1 MTSKLTHRSSLLY
14 GTIPSMGQLKRLSSV
29 FAQRTLL
36 SGVLLAVVIVG
47 YLALVQ
53 FSSPD
58 LAGNDGYY
66 HIKFAHLMR
75 TEGLKPDFPY
85 LPLTILNAREFS
97 DHQFLYH
104 ILLVPFTFGDLRMG
118 AKWASVIFASL
129 AFLSVWWLLHKQRV
143 PYASLWTLGLLAIS
157 EGFIY
162 RMSLPRPP
170 SISLAFLVIGLHW
183 MLTQKY
189 ARLIPLAF
197 VYVWLYDAFPLLI
210 FLVGIYTIC
219 LLLLE
224 RRLNLYP
231 LLYTGIGVV
240 LGLFLKPYFPHN
252 VIFLYQH
259 VFPKLT
265 ETTSVDVG
273 SEWYP
278 YRTSQLL
285 ENAPLGLLAFFS
297 GTFALGLRQKRMEVN
312 IATSFLAAIL
322 FGLLVF
328 QSRHFIEYFP
338 AFALIFAALAWSPLI
353 KEDKERSEVVDST
366 SPEPRYKIIP
376 ERWAAFF
383 RRSYPVILLVIFLI
397 PGMWF
402 TFKDAKSDLQGS
414 KPYGLFAG
422 ASAWLEA
429 NTPAGAR
436 VFQTDWDDFPRLFFY
451 NTHNTYLIGLDPT
464 YMQLYDAELY
474 ETWVAITEGKVESPS
489 ETIASQFGS
498 QYVVT
503 DLKHKDFLRRAEE
516 DAGLREVYRDS
527 EAAIFELLQ

>member
-1 MTSKLTHRSSLLY
+1 
-14 GTIPSMGQLKRLSSV
+14 
-29 FAQRTLL
+29 
-36 SGVLLAVVIVG
+36 
-47 YLALVQ
+47 
-53 FSSPD
+53 
-58 LAGNDGYY
+58 
-66 HIKFAHLMR
+66 
-75 TEGLKPDFPY
+75 
-85 LPLTILNAREFS
+85 
-97 DHQFLYH
+97 
-104 ILLVPFTFGDLRMG
+104 
-118 AKWASVIFASL
+118 
-129 AFLSVWWLLHKQRV
+129 
-143 PYASLWTLGLLAIS
+143 
-157 EGFIY
+157 
-162 RMSLPRPP
+162 
-170 SISLAFLVIGLHW
+170 
-183 MLTQKY
+183 
-189 ARLIPLAF
+189 
-197 VYVWLYDAFPLLI
+197 
-210 FLVGIYTIC
+210 
-219 LLLLE
+219 
-224 RRLNLYP
+224 
-231 LLYTGIGVV
+231 V

-402 TFKDAKSDLQGS
+402 TFKEAKSDLQGS